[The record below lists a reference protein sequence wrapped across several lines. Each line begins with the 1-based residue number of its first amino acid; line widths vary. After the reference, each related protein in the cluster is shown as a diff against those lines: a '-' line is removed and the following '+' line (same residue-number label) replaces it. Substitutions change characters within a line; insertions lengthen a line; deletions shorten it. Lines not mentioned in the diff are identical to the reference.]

1 MSKTKKQPKMVE
13 LRYRWNVGRL
23 TIGFVKNV
31 VRDFCFSNGL
41 SFEIIEGSGFLSKPL
56 YIKIYTPENR
66 IGYVER
72 YFEGAFKNDN
82 RTIQLQ

>member
-1 MSKTKKQPKMVE
+1 MSKIQTKMVE
-13 LRYRWNVGRL
+13 LRYRLNVGRL

-66 IGYVER
+66 KYYVER
-72 YFEGAFKNDN
+72 YFEGVFKK
-82 RTIQLQ
+82 